1 MKALVMEAYKS
12 FALREVPRPEPGPG
26 EVLVRVRACAVCG
39 SDVHG
44 IDGSTGRRRPPV
56 IMGHEA
62 AGEIAQLGA
71 GVTRY
76 RVGERVT
83 FDSTVYCGECA
94 ACSAGDVNLCKDR
107 RVLGVSCEEYRR
119 DGAFAEYVLVPERIL
134 YRLPDNVSYEE
145 AAMVEPLSIA
155 CHAMGRTAVPQGG
168 RVRVVGAGTIG
179 LLALQVAK
187 SLGAGQLSAVD
198 VDDARLQMARAA
210 GAEAVSSREPGAL
223 ERVLALTGGAGVDVA
238 VDCAGIFETADLCI
252 RSAKLNGA
260 VVLVGNL
267 AQRIDF
273 PLQLVVT
280 RQLSLYGSCASA
292 GEYPECLNLIASG
305 RVDVKRMISKTVPLA
320 EGGEWILKLYNRE
333 PGLYK
338 IVLIP

>member
-1 MKALVMEAYKS
+1 LKALVMEDYKV
-12 FALREVPRPEPGPG
+12 FALRDVPKPEPGPG

-62 AGEIAQLGA
+62 AGEIAELGA
-71 GVTRY
+71 GVDAY

-83 FDSTVYCGECA
+83 FDSTVYCGECD
-94 ACSAGDVNLCKDR
+94 ACRTGDVNLCKNR

-119 DGAFAEYVLVPERIL
+119 DGAFAEYVSVPERIL
-134 YRLPDNVSYEE
+134 YRLPDGVSYEE

-155 CHAMGRTAVPQGG
+155 CHAMGRAAVPVGG
-168 RVRVVGAGTIG
+168 RVLVAGAGTIG

-187 SLGAGQLSAVD
+187 SLGAGQVIAAD
-198 VDDARLQMARAA
+198 VDEARLQMAREA
-210 GAEAVSSREPGAL
+210 GAEAVSSREPDAL
-223 ERVLALTGGAGVDVA
+223 QRVLALTDGAGVDVA

-280 RQLSLYGSCASA
+280 RQLSLFGSCASA
-292 GEYPECLNLIASG
+292 GEYLECLDLIASG
-305 RVDVKRMISKTVPLA
+305 AVDVKRMISKAVPLS